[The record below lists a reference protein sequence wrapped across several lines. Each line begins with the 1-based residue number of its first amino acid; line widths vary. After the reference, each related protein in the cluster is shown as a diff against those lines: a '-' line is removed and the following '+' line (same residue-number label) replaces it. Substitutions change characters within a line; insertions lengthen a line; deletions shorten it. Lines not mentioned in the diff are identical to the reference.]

1 MKEPG
6 SESSG
11 NLTIKHTVSYL
22 IARALELGSQSP
34 CGYEIPLGKRWW
46 LRGVTGVKVKC
57 GFVTVMLRVQK
68 LGPRRQS

>member
-22 IARALELGSQSP
+22 IARALELGS
-34 CGYEIPLGKRWW
+34 
-46 LRGVTGVKVKC
+46 
-57 GFVTVMLRVQK
+57 
-68 LGPRRQS
+68 